1 MTASP
6 PARARPSGPEGL
18 GASARAPGRGAGSAR
33 AALRV
38 APRHSRAGPAPPRA
52 ALTQQQQAVRGPVD
66 LLVLLQLLLDL
77 FVGLALRLLLVALV
91 LGLTVAEAAHGGGG
105 ARPGCG
111 AAGTGR
117 AASGGPG
124 KRGTRGG
131 WRLGLRQ
138 ARGSPPLAPGPRRS
152 RAGAAGAAAAA
163 AAAAALIASARARRP
178 DPKAPRRAGER
189 GEAEATAARGV
200 GRRGGGGGP
209 RLGGRARAPGGGAQR
224 PGRGPSTHVRLGPA
238 PRRGRPLAPPAV
250 RGRGLAVRRGEKG
263 AAPRW

>member
-178 DPKAPRRAGER
+178 DPKAPR
-189 GEAEATAARGV
+189 
-200 GRRGGGGGP
+200 
-209 RLGGRARAPGGGAQR
+209 LGGRARAPGGGAQR